1 MLLLLLFL
9 PLMRRY
15 RYRRKGGDTEVP
27 PSPPAMPPPPPQ
39 NTISPPSPL
48 PSINARM
55 GNSHDISQT
64 KAQRG
69 GRGGEGGG
77 GCAIAPGRQADK
89 FVRPPS
95 TCAKKWSSKTSLPF
109 CMRVFPFS
117 VVITRCC
124 YYVPNPSPSRQ
135 ALFGPSL
142 PSRPLLR
149 LGRPSKSIAQ
159 LNSFPFPLPLF
170 FPRARPRAFPQLK

>member
-77 GCAIAPGRQADK
+77 GCAIAPGWQADK

-142 PSRPLLR
+142 PRSAFKVDRSTQQFPISPPSFLPPER
-149 LGRPSKSIAQ
+149 GRGLSP
-159 LNSFPFPLPLF
+159 N
-170 FPRARPRAFPQLK
+170 